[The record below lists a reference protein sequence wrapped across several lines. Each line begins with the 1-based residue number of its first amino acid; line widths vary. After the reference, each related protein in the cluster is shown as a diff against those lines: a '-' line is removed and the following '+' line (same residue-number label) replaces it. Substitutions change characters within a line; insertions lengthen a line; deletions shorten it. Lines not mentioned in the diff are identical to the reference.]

1 MYRPV
6 LNGVESHHV
15 AVIDRRG
22 VRHVDLGPGKGTSEE
37 DRIVGNDRSQILL
50 LVSYPF
56 THSSKPPPA
65 PRVAA
70 PAFHRYR
77 QLDPSTRMGG
87 FQRCT
92 SGRAMPPPPAG
103 PRWDFGYQIS
113 NLRLAVAKRTFCEG
127 HFRCTLAQTHLSIL
141 RPSRPLTPFV
151 RHAATGLQGPLAIP

>member
-15 AVIDRRG
+15 AVVDRRG

-50 LVSYPF
+50 LVSYP
-56 THSSKPPPA
+56 HLLMPPNP
-65 PRVAA
+65 PRP

-103 PRWDFGYQIS
+103 PRWDFGIRF
-113 NLRLAVAKRTFCEG
+113 LIFAL
-127 HFRCTLAQTHLSIL
+127 LSRNAL
-141 RPSRPLTPFV
+141 FV
-151 RHAATGLQGPLAIP
+151 RDIFGVPLRKPISPYSGRAAP